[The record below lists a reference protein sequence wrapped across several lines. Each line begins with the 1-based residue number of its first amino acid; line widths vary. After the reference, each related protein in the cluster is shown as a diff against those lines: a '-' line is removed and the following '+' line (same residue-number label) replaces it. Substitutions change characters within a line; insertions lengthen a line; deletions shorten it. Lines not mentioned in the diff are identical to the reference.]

1 MVIRTGQPFEAHEH
15 LGLAGYGDTTAS
27 LLLTTSYQDFVPSPA
42 SGNIRRVNEIV
53 LNNED
58 SAVGTDFYFKLV
70 KASVDYV
77 PVQIFLNAGERLAL
91 NFPWVFGNDVKI
103 QAKVGA
109 TCVGHA
115 IASYGMFFGGNGIL
129 NFTGTSWATLLT
141 AAVNTNILGV
151 MLVNT
156 DTTTQTLSLQ
166 MIDGSSNV
174 KGVWNKSLTQGSAW
188 FIDLRMTLP
197 AGYSLQVKQGT
208 AAKTGSAFASHAEV

>member
-27 LLLTTSYQDFVPSPA
+27 LLLTTSYQDLVAAPA
-42 SGNIRRVNEIV
+42 SSIRRVNKIT

-58 SAVGTDFYFKLV
+58 ASVGTDFYFKLV
-70 KASVDYV
+70 KAGADYG
-77 PVQIFLNAGERLAL
+77 PIQIFLNAGEKLDL
-91 NFPWVFGNDVKI
+91 IFPWLLDSTVKI

-115 IASYGMFFGGNGIL
+115 IASYCKFYGGNGIL

-156 DTTTQTLSLQ
+156 DTTIQTLSLQ